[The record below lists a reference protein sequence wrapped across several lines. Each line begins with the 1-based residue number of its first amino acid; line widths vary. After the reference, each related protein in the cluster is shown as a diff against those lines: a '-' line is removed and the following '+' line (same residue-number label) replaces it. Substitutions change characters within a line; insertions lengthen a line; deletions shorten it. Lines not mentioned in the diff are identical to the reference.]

1 VAPATSVI
9 EAEQRMKERR
19 IGALMV
25 VKGDRLVGILIER
38 DVVFRVVAEQSA
50 SAPAAFTSASVNSS
64 AMYPMMLVRILLKSC
79 AMPPAG

>member
-19 IGALMV
+19 IGALMLIEA
-25 VKGDRLVGILIER
+25 GCLVGLRSER
-38 DVVFRVVAEQSA
+38 AVMFRVVAEQSA